1 MKDKLNNKYSKS
13 VNIRHSIR
21 TKLVL
26 ITIAMVF
33 MIILG
38 GVITNLLFM
47 ERYYT
52 SQKADAL
59 KHAMELLQEQDFTD
73 LLENAD
79 DSESDME
86 KEMPEGLK
94 QYCEANNLLFLVMD
108 ADQNVVL
115 SNQKE
120 KEAGKISGR

>member
-59 KHAMELLQEQDFTD
+59 KHAMELLEKQDFTD

-115 SNQKE
+115 SN
-120 KEAGKISGR
+120 

>member
-59 KHAMELLQEQDFTD
+59 KHAMELLEEQDFTD

-94 QYCEANNLLFLVMD
+94 QY
-108 ADQNVVL
+108 
-115 SNQKE
+115 
-120 KEAGKISGR
+120 

>member
-38 GVITNLLFM
+38 GCLWKDIIHP
-47 ERYYT
+47 RK
-52 SQKADAL
+52 Q
-59 KHAMELLQEQDFTD
+59 
-73 LLENAD
+73 
-79 DSESDME
+79 
-86 KEMPEGLK
+86 MP
-94 QYCEANNLLFLVMD
+94 
-108 ADQNVVL
+108 
-115 SNQKE
+115 
-120 KEAGKISGR
+120 

>member
-38 GVITNLLFM
+38 GVVTNLLFM
-47 ERYYT
+47 EKYYT

-59 KHAMELLQEQDFTD
+59 KHAMELLEEQDFTY
-73 LLENAD
+73 LQENAGD
-79 DSESDME
+79 TGADME